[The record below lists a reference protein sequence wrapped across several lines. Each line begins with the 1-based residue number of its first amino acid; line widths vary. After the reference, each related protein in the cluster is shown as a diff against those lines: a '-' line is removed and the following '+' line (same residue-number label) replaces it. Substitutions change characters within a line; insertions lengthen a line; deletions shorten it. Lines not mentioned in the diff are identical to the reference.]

1 MKIFNLQQKIILVA
15 GLVVLVIFLHLLGL
29 LTKTF
34 NLATAVLYRV
44 SSPIHQASVSL
55 IKNVET
61 KHECT
66 AETITQ
72 LEQFKLENSKLRTL
86 AAENAALKSALNFK
100 EKELGQTIL
109 ARVIAE
115 SSDITNRGL
124 IIDRGAEDGLKSGQ
138 PAIVDDG
145 IIIGKIKSVRK
156 NSAVVLLLTD
166 STSRLAVAIQGG
178 GDILGLL
185 EGDRGLSMGISL
197 IPQNEQVSL
206 GDMVITSGIEA
217 EIRRGLIIGTIER
230 VEKDEQKPFQTA
242 TVTPFERARF
252 PIFVQIPIN
261 DQTN

>member
-1 MKIFNLQQKIILVA
+1 
-15 GLVVLVIFLHLLGL
+15 
-29 LTKTF
+29 
-34 NLATAVLYRV
+34 
-44 SSPIHQASVSL
+44 
-55 IKNVET
+55 
-61 KHECT
+61 
-66 AETITQ
+66 
-72 LEQFKLENSKLRTL
+72 
-86 AAENAALKSALNFK
+86 
-100 EKELGQTIL
+100 
-109 ARVIAE
+109 
-115 SSDITNRGL
+115 L

-156 NSAVVLLLTD
+156 NSAIVLLLTD

-261 DQTN
+261 NQTN